1 MGGAL
6 VIILSVS
13 DDCGKAFTYESL
25 CYVAGEQNRERKITL
40 IKKKTTKKKTSKTP
54 RLHKGALK
62 GARSTGAKNAYYK
75 SQKVGLLTNKG
86 HLNVDTA
93 HLTNP
98 FYRVILM

>member
-40 IKKKTTKKKTSKTP
+40 IKNKKTSKTP

-62 GARSTGAKNAYYK
+62 GASSTGG
-75 SQKVGLLTNKG
+75 GLLTNKG
-86 HLNVDTA
+86 HLNVDNA